1 MIDRKNCW
9 TNILGGQ
16 RAKIANPTMTL
27 MDSLDVQL
35 APKIHTG

>member
-16 RAKIANPTMTL
+16 RAKIASPTMTL